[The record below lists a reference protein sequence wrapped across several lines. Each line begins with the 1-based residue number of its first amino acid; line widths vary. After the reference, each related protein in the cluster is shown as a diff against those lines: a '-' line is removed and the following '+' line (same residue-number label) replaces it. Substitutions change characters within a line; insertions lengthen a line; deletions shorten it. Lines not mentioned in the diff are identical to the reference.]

1 MRRPLV
7 PESLLAAPFTLQQA
21 LTAGLTR
28 NSLQSAP
35 WRRVFREVWV
45 WDELPNTLKQRL
57 EAARLVLPERAVAVG
72 LTAAWLNGVDAR
84 RPDDLDVHA
93 GFPPGQRV
101 RPRQHLVVS
110 QETLAPSDVVEID
123 GLRVTSPIRTTF
135 DCMRLLR
142 GPHRLVVADAMT
154 NARLHTL
161 DELRRYFDGQRRLR
175 NLRVARALLDDVEP
189 KADSP
194 METRLRLVI
203 VEGGNP
209 RPAAQLHVFD
219 GRGEFL
225 GRADLGYEELKLAM
239 EYDGALH
246 WTQRRDDDRRRDRM
260 REAGW
265 TVLVFSADDVF
276 GAADAVA
283 AAVRRAGLACARALA
298 A

>member
-1 MRRPLV
+1 
-7 PESLLAAPFTLQQA
+7 
-21 LTAGLTR
+21 
-28 NSLQSAP
+28 
-35 WRRVFREVWV
+35 VFREVWV
-45 WDELPNTLKQRL
+45 WDELPNTLEQRL

-72 LTAAWLNGVDAR
+72 LTAAWLHGVDAR

-161 DELRRYFDGQRRLR
+161 DELRRYCDGQRRLR

-203 VEGGNP
+203 VDGGNP

-276 GAADAVA
+276 GAPDAVA
-283 AAVRRAGLACARALA
+283 AAVRRARLACAQALA